1 VGRKS
6 LRWLLAFG
14 LLGGL
19 SCGATLA
26 AQAASP
32 VWAIRGAHNTVYLAG
47 SIHLLPP
54 QDAALPAAF
63 DRAYADSA
71 KLVMELDLG
80 KVDEV
85 AAAGWMLEHGALPEG
100 VRLRKVIGEERYAR
114 VSAAAA
120 DLGLTSEILDGQAPW
135 VVGIELADL
144 EYVHLG
150 FDPQQGV
157 EEQLVHRAQAD
168 HKPTEGLETIDEELG
183 GLEALSHEDQLRMLD
198 QTLGEL
204 KEPSTELQDVLHA
217 WRRGDAA
224 KLAALLSREYQSF
237 PALYRPL
244 VTERNAHWLPHIEA
258 MLHAGDNCLI
268 VVGALHLVG
277 DGGLLELLRRDG
289 YTPKQLD

>member
-6 LRWLLAFG
+6 LRWLLALS

-19 SCGATLA
+19 SGGATLT

-54 QDAALPAAF
+54 QDASLPAAF
-63 DRAYADSA
+63 ERAYLDSA
-71 KLVMELDLG
+71 KVVMELDLG
-80 KVDEV
+80 KLDEL
-85 AAAGWMLEHGALPEG
+85 AAASWMLEHGALPAG

-168 HKPTEGLETIDEELG
+168 RKPTDGLETIDEELG
-183 GLEALSHEDQLRMLD
+183 GLETLSRENQVRMLD
-198 QTLGEL
+198 QTLDEL
-204 KEPSTELQDVLHA
+204 KDSPTELQEVLRA

-224 KLAALLSREYQSF
+224 RLAALLSREYRSF

-244 VTERNAHWLPHIEA
+244 VTERNARWLPHIEQ
-258 MLHAGDNCLI
+258 MLRGSDNCLI

-277 DGGLLELLRRDG
+277 DGGLLELLRKDG
-289 YTPKQLD
+289 FTPMQMN